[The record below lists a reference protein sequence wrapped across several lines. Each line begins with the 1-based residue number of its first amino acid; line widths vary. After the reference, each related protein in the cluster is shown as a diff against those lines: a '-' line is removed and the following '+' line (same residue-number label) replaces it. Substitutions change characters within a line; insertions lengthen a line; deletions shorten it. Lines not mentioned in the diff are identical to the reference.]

1 MIGTPK
7 GATSHSADSD
17 PAQHTWQADELWSYP
32 ATALLTGTMGSL
44 LGIGGGMVIGPVLLQ
59 LNLPPQVRG
68 DAGREKEGG
77 SESEGGTEGTD
88 GRMEGRR
95 EGRREAGRSFL
106 LTGR

>member
-1 MIGTPK
+1 MSLIATVLAVNRMIGTPK
-7 GATSHSADSD
+7 GAATSYPADSD

-68 DAGREKEGG
+68 G
-77 SESEGGTEGTD
+77 SPWE
-88 GRMEGRR
+88 RLKR
-95 EGRREAGRSFL
+95 
-106 LTGR
+106 